1 MDWTSF
7 YLGTAGAAATLMGL
21 LFIGVQFRLG
31 AFTDEPVSR
40 WRFIARSTF
49 TMYVLLF
56 ILPMSFLIPNLG
68 NTNHALFIFIVV
80 LYCAVRAVTTWLPV
94 WRSIR
99 GRGERASETT
109 WLLIGPL
116 AAYFSLAYFGFRLY
130 AGANADAMQTSIAM
144 ILIAFFSI
152 VLRNSWNLLVEL
164 PNEKHQN
171 HS

>member
-1 MDWTSF
+1 MDWTTF

-31 AFTDEPVSR
+31 AHMNEPVSR

-56 ILPMSFLIPNLG
+56 ILPMTFLIPNLG
-68 NTNHALFIFIVV
+68 STEHALFIFIVV
-80 LYCAVRAVTTWLPV
+80 IYCTVRAVVTWLPV
-94 WRSIR
+94 WHSIQR
-99 GRGERASETT
+99 HGERVSETA
-109 WLLIGPL
+109 WLLVGPL

-130 AGANADAMQTSIAM
+130 TGSNSDAVQTSIAM
-144 ILIAFFSI
+144 ILIFFFSI

-164 PNEKHQN
+164 PSEKPQ
-171 HS
+171 